1 MLQLNSSL
9 VAIAAEFTGKYA
21 PYQAVEISPAPG
33 GGAYISSTDKGKIAC
48 LAFDA
53 SATIDETVRLLPDPE
68 LIKCC
73 RGIKTAER
81 QLFIEGNNAVVTT
94 FRKTTQ
100 EKKEFIVN
108 KSISDFPPLASA
120 VKACL
125 DRWSAQPT
133 VSATAGRYES
143 RYIERALRGLSSSDD
158 SIILSAF
165 DGGPLRIQ
173 TDQEHVVILVMPQ
186 TAEKIPCLPQWLKE
200 YAQNSHRACTVNA
213 KR

>member
-1 MLQLNSSL
+1 MLQINSAL

-33 GGAYISSTDKGKIAC
+33 GGAFVSSTDKGKIAC

-53 SATIDETVRLLPDPE
+53 SATVDETVRLLPDPE

-73 RGIKTAER
+73 RGIKTADR
-81 QLFIEGNNAVVTT
+81 QLYLEGNNAVVTT
-94 FRKTTQ
+94 FRKSTN
-100 EKKEFIVN
+100 EKREFIVN

-120 VKACL
+120 VKACV
-125 DRWSAQPT
+125 DRWSTQPE

-143 RYIERALRGLSSSDD
+143 RYIERALKGLSTTDESV
-158 SIILSAF
+158 ILSAF

-173 TDQEHVVILVMPQ
+173 ADQGHLVILVMPQ
-186 TAEKIPCLPQWLKE
+186 TAEKIPFLPQWLKE
-200 YAQNSHRACTVNA
+200 YAHSA
-213 KR
+213 KDLAQ

>member
-9 VAIAAEFTGKYA
+9 VAIAAEFTGKFA
-21 PYQAVEISPAPG
+21 PYQAVEIGPAPG
-33 GGAYISSTDKGKIAC
+33 GGAYVSSTDKGKIAC

-53 SATIDETVRLLPDPE
+53 SATIDETIRLLPDPE
-68 LIKCC
+68 LIKAC

-94 FRKTTQ
+94 FRKSTH
-100 EKKEFIVN
+100 EKKEIMVSR
-108 KSISDFPPLASA
+108 SISDFPPLASA
-120 VKACL
+120 VKACI
-125 DRWSAQPT
+125 DRWSSQPT

-143 RYIERALRGLSSSDD
+143 RYIERALRGLSSADD

-173 TDQEHVVILVMPQ
+173 TDTSDVVILVMPQ
-186 TAEKIPCLPQWLKE
+186 TAEKIPSLPEWLKD
-200 YAQNSHRACTVNA
+200 YAESA
-213 KR
+213 KNLAL